1 MLKKILIG
9 IAVVLVALV
18 VLVAVQPSHF
28 SYTRSR
34 TMSAPQPAVF
44 AQVNDFHKWND
55 WSPWA
60 KLDLHCKNTFSGADA
75 GKGAVFAWAGNSE
88 VGEGKMTITES
99 RPHDLIRIDLEF
111 IQPMEGKSLTEF
123 TFKPEGEGKTVV
135 TWTMSGENNFVGK
148 AMSLVMD
155 CEKLIGGQFEKG
167 LESMEK
173 SAKEKR

>member
-9 IAVVLVALV
+9 LAVVIVALV

-28 SYTRSR
+28 RYSRSR
-34 TMSAPQPAVF
+34 TMDVAPAAAF

-60 KLDLHCKNTFSGADA
+60 KLDPQCRNTFSGPDA
-75 GKGAVFAWAGNSE
+75 GKGASFAWDGNAE
-88 VGEGKMTITES
+88 VGSGKMTLVES
-99 RPHDLIRIDLEF
+99 TPPERIALDLEF
-111 IQPMEGKSLTEF
+111 FKPMPGKCLTEF
-123 TFKPEGEGKTVV
+123 TFKPEGGKTVV

-148 AMSLVMD
+148 AVGLVMN
-155 CEKLIGGQFEKG
+155 CEKMCGDQFEKG

-173 SAKEKR
+173 AAKAQ